1 MYVPLCTTT
10 ERGCTW
16 RRPCTGHHR
25 RRRFDKA
32 CWCLV
37 HAGVQLGANNM
48 SAFTVSLLSVTS
60 FRWRTGGGAHRSIH
74 HGPMI
79 GFTVAAAAA
88 SIKAAVR
95 RPSKKKSTGKD
106 AIKGARSRM
115 RGTHCSESWR

>member
-1 MYVPLCTTT
+1 MC
-10 ERGCTW
+10 
-16 RRPCTGHHR
+16 PCAPPRNADAHGVAPAPAIIVGE
-25 RRRFDKA
+25 RFDKA